1 VETRDQRIAAAL
13 AHSLIAA
20 NWMGMAGAAVVW
32 LTERERSEEV
42 GFQALQALVFQFL
55 GLILTLLGVGAY
67 MVALGIVMV
76 IGFALGDE
84 GGMLIGLV
92 SILGIPAIMAVPS
105 AFLFYGIFGA
115 YVCLQG
121 KSFEYV
127 LIGPVLRRFLSGKGA
142 VP

>member
-1 VETRDQRIAAAL
+1 
-13 AHSLIAA
+13 
-20 NWMGMAGAAVVW
+20 MAVAAVVW

-55 GLILTLLGVGAY
+55 GLILALLGVGGY
-67 MVALGIVMV
+67 MVALGVAIV
-76 IGFALGDE
+76 IGSASGDE
-84 GGMLIGLV
+84 GDLLIGLV
-92 SILGIPAIMAVPS
+92 SILGIPAMIAVPS
-105 AFLFYGIFGA
+105 AFLVYGIFA
-115 YVCLQG
+115 AHACLQG